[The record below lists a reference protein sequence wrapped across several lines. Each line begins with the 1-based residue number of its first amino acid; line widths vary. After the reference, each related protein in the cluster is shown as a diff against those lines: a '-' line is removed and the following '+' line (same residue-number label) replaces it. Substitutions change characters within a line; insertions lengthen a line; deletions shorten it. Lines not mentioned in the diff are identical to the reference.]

1 MSRKANERR
10 FNPDA
15 FVEANLWAVTRGRPH
30 KPRFRAERAVVVVA
44 GGGAAR
50 RDTPVD
56 PPRGVTPAPSRAAA
70 HLAPPP
76 SPSDAP
82 GSGPTPTAAL
92 LDAMPVADATFART
106 ACETVYVLDYS
117 PLARDVPSELAS
129 SYPGRVAKPAARVLQ
144 KLNLADAVLA
154 ADGADAAILLKLLA
168 SLGGGDACRAA
179 VIRRPHLMPPAALRA
194 FAGGAAATDAPV
206 DVRCAPG
213 TAEDAATDLRSVL
226 PSASFEE
233 EEAAAAEGEDAA
245 SFAAAVASRVAAV
258 EAEDAVAG
266 APDWLGED
274 APTYVARVAFVHD
287 RASKQV
293 AQLVED
299 VTERARESARRR
311 EATTTEKG
319 GEGSRGGGSG
329 DSAAA
334 AAATSA
340 VAAAATSA
348 AAAAED
354 SSDDAKTSKRDEAD
368 APPMV
373 YEARRPF
380 HPWRLARTLRAYFP
394 RLAVSEDEGSGR
406 DSEDV
411 SGSGSGCSGSAPSA
425 ATRAARLAADA
436 ADAASESARAAHLGV
451 LASGA
456 DAAARAAAS
465 ASAAA
470 ADAAAKSA
478 AAALAAARLLD
489 RLVLDSRSSAER
501 KNPNPTGPFA
511 GVRRSTGV
519 VWLANRPGAPAFWT
533 HDASSDGSSDG
544 AVTVVCPTDARWDAA
559 AAADLRDGAGAAPGE
574 RDGFAGDRRQELAI
588 EGSGV
593 DAAALRDA
601 LDACLLDEAESA
613 AWFTTSR
620 AGAEGG
626 QGEGEGEGE
635 GEEDAGG
642 SEATGGS
649 GPSRSVASSSG
660 VAALGVCFAPWPE
673 RVEHLAALGVR
684 LGGRGSYV
692 LACASV
698 DAARKR
704 ASGGGGYGGSGGGG
718 GFLSG
723 ADEVQAAGEG
733 VAGLPRA
740 TAAPSSSSRG
750 LGGKVGVRRAEAF
763 RGPGADGRET
773 RAFPEGT
780 GHFWARMPCLECGS
794 PWWLGEDWDAACA
807 NCGGDA
813 ESYDDD
819 GQPVNAAY
827 RRRFKK
833 FRELVDALEPL

>member
-1 MSRKANERR
+1 
-10 FNPDA
+10 
-15 FVEANLWAVTRGRPH
+15 
-30 KPRFRAERAVVVVA
+30 
-44 GGGAAR
+44 
-50 RDTPVD
+50 
-56 PPRGVTPAPSRAAA
+56 
-70 HLAPPP
+70 
-76 SPSDAP
+76 
-82 GSGPTPTAAL
+82 
-92 LDAMPVADATFART
+92 MPVADATFART

-154 ADGADAAILLKLLA
+154 ADGADAAILLKLFA

-233 EEAAAAEGEDAA
+233 EEAAAEGEDAA

-311 EATTTEKG
+311 EATTTEER
-319 GEGSRGGGSG
+319 GEGSGGGGSGGGGSG
-329 DSAAA
+329 DSA
-334 AAATSA
+334 
-340 VAAAATSA
+340 AAAATSA

-354 SSDDAKTSKRDEAD
+354 SSDDAKTSKRDDAD

-380 HPWRLARTLRAYFP
+380 HPGRLARTLQAYFP

-411 SGSGSGCSGSAPSA
+411 SVSGSGCSGSAPSA
-425 ATRAARLAADA
+425 ATRAAHLAADA

-559 AAADLRDGAGAAPGE
+559 AADDLRDGAGAAPGE

-601 LDACLLDEAESA
+601 LDACLLDETESA

-620 AGAEGG
+620 AGAER
-626 QGEGEGEGE
+626 GEGEGEAKAKKTPAAAPKKTPAAP
-635 GEEDAGG
+635 DHRV
-642 SEATGGS
+642 
-649 GPSRSVASSSG
+649 PSRPRPASPRS
-660 VAALGVCFAPWPE
+660 
-673 RVEHLAALGVR
+673 
-684 LGGRGSYV
+684 
-692 LACASV
+692 ACASRRGPSASSTSPRSGFGS
-698 DAARKR
+698 AAAGPTSWR
-704 ASGGGGYGGSGGGG
+704 AHPWTPRGNERAAAAGT
-718 GFLSG
+718 
-723 ADEVQAAGEG
+723 EVQAAPE
-733 VAGLPRA
+733 VFYRA
-740 TAAPSSSSRG
+740 PTRFRRPGRAARAASRG
-750 LGGKVGVRRAEAF
+750 FLGPPPRRRLFRAGWGVRWAF
-763 RGPGADGRET
+763 
-773 RAFPEGT
+773 
-780 GHFWARMPCLECGS
+780 
-794 PWWLGEDWDAACA
+794 
-807 NCGGDA
+807 GG
-813 ESYDDD
+813 
-819 GQPVNAAY
+819 
-827 RRRFKK
+827 RRRFAGPGRTGGRRAR
-833 FRELVDALEPL
+833 FPRGRVTFGRGCRAWSAGRLGGWARTGTRRAPTAGGTPSRTTTTGSP